1 MIDGGFEMIP
11 VCVVMVGDGFDVI
24 DDGDVW
30 SGVAGDGAAEDEDE
44 DAGDTGATD
53 GLAVVG
59 NISWKNKKTKT
70 KQLTLYALNCFYES
84 EYIQSCQTSKL
95 HFQAQQFYL

>member
-44 DAGDTGATD
+44 EAGDTGATD
-53 GLAVVG
+53 GLAVLG
-59 NISWKNKKTKT
+59 NISWKKKKRKHDLLCPEMFLRNKIYPELPNFK
-70 KQLTLYALNCFYES
+70 LY
-84 EYIQSCQTSKL
+84 
-95 HFQAQQFYL
+95 FQAQQFYF